1 MTAPTPLPRRLATAA
16 ERNAALDPL
25 VRLVQPAADALSAAP
40 GLRSLLRGRP
50 LGHAAHPLLTD
61 LPLGLWTSST
71 VLDLCGPRD
80 GRAADRLLGLG
91 ILSAAPAA
99 MTGLVDWQGEDR
111 PVRRVGALHA
121 ALNSVALALY
131 TTSWL
136 LRRRDHRA
144 AGVAVS
150 LAAGGVLGASGY
162 LGGHMVL
169 VQRSPHDE
177 PGAAGWTEAG

>member
-1 MTAPTPLPRRLATAA
+1 MTAPHPLPRRIATAV
-16 ERNAALDPL
+16 EGTTALDPV
-25 VRLVQPAADALSAAP
+25 VRFLQPVADAIGSSP

-71 VLDLCGPRD
+71 ILDVCGPRD

-99 MTGLVDWQGEDR
+99 MTGLVDWRQEDR

-121 ALNSVALALY
+121 ALNSVALAMY

-136 LRRRDHRA
+136 LRRRNHRA

-150 LAAGGVLGASGY
+150 LAAGAALGASGY

-169 VQRSPHDE
+169 VQRSPHDDSTDTQ
-177 PGAAGWTEAG
+177 GAS